1 MHHAWHIQVPSGQT
15 LTWLMFN
22 EIARSHHLCFG
33 ERRAGTSGASC
44 HIPGRK
50 GHARGWGPC
59 QLRPESVTWSRGAPR
74 AHFVPPRPVER
85 LLGHPSSDFFWC
97 MTSCRHLTVD
107 HTLRAGP
114 STAQCLWISIRVP
127 LRCGPLCLGVGRIN
141 QAVPSLLR
149 SLAEH
154 LFLRSLIVPMNAY
167 NVEMRAPMDIA
178 R

>member
-1 MHHAWHIQVPSGQT
+1 M
-15 LTWLMFN
+15 LN
-22 EIARSHHLCFG
+22 EIARSHHFRG
-33 ERRAGTSGASC
+33 KSC
-44 HIPGRK
+44 RGHPVPAATFLRK

-59 QLRPESVTWSRGAPR
+59 QLRPESVTWSRGAP

-85 LLGHPSSDFFWC
+85 LLGHPSSDFWC
-97 MTSCRHLTVD
+97 ITSCPHLTVD

-114 STAQCLWISIRVP
+114 STAQCLWISIRAP
-127 LRCGPLCLGVGRIN
+127 LRCGPLCLGVGRVN

-149 SLAEH
+149 SLAEL